1 MIGDVLILAEQHQ
14 KAVDYILS
22 ALEGK
27 DLSRFVLAIG
37 GESGSGK
44 SETAHLLRRALRKRG
59 ITAKILHADNY
70 YITLPAERTEWR
82 KERGVANCV
91 GLEEYRWGVM
101 KDHIQAFRNGVDSV
115 ELPFIDIVSDQIDTL
130 ITSFTSVDLLIV
142 EGLYAVNAEA
152 DFRVLLD
159 LTYHDTKDMQ
169 KLRGKEPINRFRAEV
184 LEAEHKAV
192 QSSRGRADLVL
203 SKAMLGLDSAMVANE

>member
-1 MIGDVLILAEQHQ
+1 MIGDILIIEEQHL

-44 SETAHLLRRALRKRG
+44 SETAHLIRRALRERG
-59 ITAKILHADNY
+59 LTAKILHADNY

-91 GLEEYRWGVM
+91 GLEEYRWQAM
-101 KDHIQAFRNGVDSV
+101 EDHIQAFRQGADSV

-130 ITSFTSVDLLIV
+130 ITSFKSIDLLII
-142 EGLYAVNAEA
+142 EGLYAVNAQA
-152 DFRVLLD
+152 DFRVLID
-159 LTYHDTKDMQ
+159 LTYHDTTHIQ
-169 KLRGKEPINRFRAEV
+169 RLQGKEPINRFRAEV

-192 QSSRGRADLVL
+192 QSIREKADLVL
-203 SKAMLGLDSAMVANE
+203 SKAMLGLESAPTTN